1 MVCVHSGSYFE
12 GTNEMNHFFRI
23 VFVSAITLGLAA
35 CKGDVAQESDQLL
48 QYIPAETP
56 YVMAYTKPLPDDLM
70 DKFEPVVDKT
80 LSGYER
86 ILRYKV
92 SEVLVEL
99 SKEEGGA
106 EKAKQLQEFVDEF
119 TSLMSVQ
126 GLRDAGIDRDSLFAI
141 YGDGLLPVFRVELSD
156 RDKFDATVSRLE
168 SKSPQKFQVGTLGDE
183 SYRYYDIEEARF
195 VVATPGASAVMT
207 IVPASFSDER
217 LARTL
222 GLEMPRDNVAEGLA
236 EIRKANDFTDH
247 FVGFVDV
254 EKLAA
259 SFLGDPS
266 GLNKELLLVAEHDA
280 EELTA
285 ECRTEFAELASV
297 APRVVVGY
305 TTVSK
310 SFLDTQMLVE
320 LREDIAS
327 GLATLPTAVPGLG
340 ADSGGLM
347 SFGFSLDPMA
357 ARSFLETRLDAMEE
371 DPFEC
376 ADLGQLQAS
385 VVQGRQA
392 LAQPL
397 PPIVYNFSG
406 MLAHISNIQ
415 GLDLGTQKTPES
427 VDASF
432 LFAFENAQDLVNMAS
447 MMVPQVAELNLLPDG
462 KARALDL
469 PQLDEIAD
477 KAFVA
482 LSKVGLSVAVGEDSA
497 ENSEA
502 MLAADIDTPPPFIS
516 FSMDSK
522 RYYDFIG
529 DALMQ
534 ENDSGDGESEP
545 LALRTAMRDVMVSS
559 GELYERVSVK
569 VHLTERGVEIGSRM
583 TLSD

>member
-1 MVCVHSGSYFE
+1 
-12 GTNEMNHFFRI
+12 MNHFFRTLI
-23 VFVSAITLGLAA
+23 GVSATVAA
-35 CKGDVAQESDQLL
+35 LVSCRADVAHESEQLL

-56 YVMAYTKPLPDDLM
+56 YVMAFTKPLPDDLM
-70 DKFEPVVDKT
+70 DKFEPVVDQT

-92 SEVLVEL
+92 SEVMVEL
-99 SKEEGGA
+99 SREEGGA
-106 EKAKQLQEFVDEF
+106 EKAKQLQELVDEF

-126 GLRDAGIDRDSLFAI
+126 GLRDAGIDRDSVFAI
-141 YGDGLLPVFRVELSD
+141 YGDGLLPVFRIELSD

-168 SKSPQKFQVGTLGDE
+168 SKSPQKFQVGTVGGE

-195 VVATPGASAVMT
+195 VVATPGDSAVIT
-207 IVPASFSDER
+207 IVPSTYSDER
-217 LARTL
+217 LARAL
-222 GLEMPRDNVAEGLA
+222 GIKKPQDNVADGLE
-236 EIRKANDFTDH
+236 EIRNAYDFTDH

-266 GLNKELLLVAEHDA
+266 GLNKELLLVAEHDP
-280 EELTA
+280 EELME
-285 ECRTEFAELASV
+285 ECRAEFAELASV

-305 TTVSK
+305 TNVNK
-310 SFLDTQMLVE
+310 SFLDTRMVVE

-340 ADSGGLM
+340 ADLGGLL

-357 ARSFLETRLDAMEE
+357 ARSFLEARLDAMEA

-376 ADLGQLQAS
+376 ADLGELQAS
-385 VVQGRQA
+385 VAQGRQA

-397 PPIVYNFSG
+397 PPVVYNFSG
-406 MLAHISNIQ
+406 MLAHISDVQ
-415 GLDLGTQKTPES
+415 GMNLGTKKPPES

-432 LFAFENAQDLVNMAS
+432 LVAFKNAQDLVNMAS
-447 MMVPQVAELNLLPDG
+447 MMIPQVAEMNLLPDG

-469 PQLDEIAD
+469 PQLAEIAD

-482 LSKVGLSVAVGEDSA
+482 LSNVGISVAMGEGSA

-502 MLAADIDTPPPFIS
+502 MLVADVEMPPPFVS

-522 RYYDFIG
+522 RYYDFVG

-534 ENDSGDGESEP
+534 ENETEDGESEP

-559 GELYERVSVK
+559 GELYERVSVN

>member
-1 MVCVHSGSYFE
+1 
-12 GTNEMNHFFRI
+12 MNHFFRT
-23 VFVSAITLGLAA
+23 VVGVSAIIVGLAA
-35 CKGDVAQESDQLL
+35 CKGDVAQESEQLL

-56 YVMAYTKPLPDDLM
+56 YVMAFTKPLPDDLM
-70 DKFEPVVDKT
+70 DKFEPIVDKT
-80 LSGYER
+80 LSGYQR
-86 ILRYKV
+86 ILRHKV
-92 SEVLVEL
+92 SELLVEL

-106 EKAKQLQEFVDEF
+106 EKAEQLQEFVDEF

-126 GLRDAGIDRDSLFAI
+126 GLRDAGIDRDSVFAI

-156 RDKFDATVSRLE
+156 RDKFDAAVSRLE
-168 SKSPQKFQVGTLGDE
+168 SRSPQKFQVGAVGGE

-195 VVATPGASAVMT
+195 VVATPGDSAVIT
-207 IVPASFSDER
+207 IVPTTYSDER
-217 LARTL
+217 LAQAL
-222 GLEMPRDNVAEGLA
+222 GIKKPQNNVAKSLA
-236 EIRKANDFTDH
+236 KIRNGYDFTDH
-247 FVGFVDV
+247 LVGFVDV

-259 SFLGDPS
+259 SFLGDPG
-266 GLNKELLLVAEHDA
+266 GLNKELLLVAEYDP

-285 ECRTEFAELASV
+285 ECRAEFAELASV

-305 TTVSK
+305 TNINK
-310 SFLDTQMLVE
+310 SFLDTQMVVE
-320 LREDIAS
+320 LRNDIAA

-340 ADSGGLM
+340 ADLGGLLT
-347 SFGFSLDPMA
+347 FGFSLDPMA
-357 ARSFLETRLDAMEE
+357 ARSFLEAQLDAMEA

-376 ADLGQLQAS
+376 ADLGELQTS

-392 LAQPL
+392 LAQPV
-397 PPIVYNFSG
+397 PPVVYNFSG
-406 MLAHISNIQ
+406 MLAHISDVQ
-415 GLDLGTQKTPES
+415 GLELGTQKPPES

-447 MMVPQVAELNLLPDG
+447 MMVPQVAEMNLLPDG

-469 PQLDEIAD
+469 PQLAEIAD

-482 LSKVGLSVAVGEDSA
+482 LSNVGISVAMGEGSA

-502 MLAADIDTPPPFIS
+502 MLVADVEMPPPFVS

-522 RYYDFIG
+522 RYYDFVG

-534 ENDSGDGESEP
+534 ENETEDGESEP

>member
-1 MVCVHSGSYFE
+1 
-12 GTNEMNHFFRI
+12 MNHLFRTVLGI
-23 VFVSAITLGLAA
+23 GVVIAISVLASCSA
-35 CKGDVAQESDQLL
+35 DVAEESEGLL

-56 YVMAYTKPLPDDLM
+56 YVMAFTKPFPDDLM

-80 LSGYER
+80 LSGYQR
-86 ILRYKV
+86 ILRYQV
-92 SEVLVEL
+92 SELLVEL
-99 SKEEGGA
+99 SKEDGGA

-119 TSLMSVQ
+119 ASLMSVQ
-126 GLRDAGIDRDSLFAI
+126 GLRNAGIDRHSVFAI

-156 RDKFDATVSRLE
+156 REKFDAAVARLE
-168 SKSPQKFQVGTLGDE
+168 SKAPQEFQVGTVGGE
-183 SYRYYDIEEARF
+183 SYRYHDIEEARF
-195 VVATPGASAVMT
+195 VVATPGDSAVIT
-207 IVPASFSDER
+207 IVPTTYSDER
-217 LARTL
+217 LARAL
-222 GLEMPRDNVAEGLA
+222 GINKPQKNVAKVLG
-236 EIRKANDFTDH
+236 EIRKGYDFTDH
-247 FVGFVDV
+247 FAGFVDI

-266 GLNKELLLVAEHDA
+266 GLNKELLLVMEHDP

-285 ECRTEFAELASV
+285 ECRAEFAELASV

-305 TTVSK
+305 TNIER
-310 SFLDTQMLVE
+310 SFLDTQVIVE
-320 LREDIAS
+320 LREDIAT

-340 ADSGGLM
+340 ADLGGLL

-357 ARSFLETRLDAMEE
+357 ARSFLEARLDAMEA

-376 ADLGQLQAS
+376 ADLGELQAS
-385 VVQGRQA
+385 VAQGRQA
-392 LAQPL
+392 LTQPL
-397 PPIVYNFSG
+397 PPVVYSFSG
-406 MLAHISNIQ
+406 MLAHISDIQ
-415 GLDLGTQKTPES
+415 GMDLGTQKPPES

-432 LFAFENAQDLVNMAS
+432 LVAFENAQDLVNMAS
-447 MMVPQVAELNLLPDG
+447 LMVPQVAEMSLLPDG

-469 PQLDEIAD
+469 PQLAEIAD

-482 LSKVGLSVAVGEDSA
+482 LSKVGLSVAVGEGSA

-502 MLAADIDTPPPFIS
+502 MLVADVETPPPFVS

-534 ENDSGDGESEP
+534 KDEAEDGESEP

-559 GELYERVSVK
+559 GDLYERVSIN

>member
-1 MVCVHSGSYFE
+1 
-12 GTNEMNHFFRI
+12 MNHFFRTLI
-23 VFVSAITLGLAA
+23 GVSATVAVLVSCRA
-35 CKGDVAQESDQLL
+35 DVAHESEQLL

-56 YVMAYTKPLPDDLM
+56 YVMAFTKPLPDDLM
-70 DKFEPVVDKT
+70 DKFEPVVDQT

-92 SEVLVEL
+92 SEVMVEL
-99 SKEEGGA
+99 SREEGGA
-106 EKAKQLQEFVDEF
+106 EKAKQLQELVDEF

-126 GLRDAGIDRDSLFAI
+126 GLRDAGIDRDSVFAI

-156 RDKFDATVSRLE
+156 RDKFDAAVSRLE
-168 SKSPQKFQVGTLGDE
+168 SKSPQKFQVGTVGGE

-195 VVATPGASAVMT
+195 VVATPGDSAVIT
-207 IVPASFSDER
+207 IVPSTYSDER
-217 LARTL
+217 LARAL
-222 GLEMPRDNVAEGLA
+222 GIKKPQDNVADGLE
-236 EIRKANDFTDH
+236 EIRNAYDFTDH

-266 GLNKELLLVAEHDA
+266 GLNKELLLIAEHDP
-280 EELTA
+280 EELME
-285 ECRTEFAELASV
+285 ECRAEFAELASV

-305 TTVSK
+305 TNVNK
-310 SFLDTQMLVE
+310 SFLDTRMVVE

-340 ADSGGLM
+340 ADLGGLL
-347 SFGFSLDPMA
+347 SFGFSIDPMA
-357 ARSFLETRLDAMEE
+357 ARSFLEARLDAMEA

-376 ADLGQLQAS
+376 ADLGELQAS
-385 VVQGRQA
+385 VAQGRQA

-397 PPIVYNFSG
+397 PPVVYNFSG
-406 MLAHISNIQ
+406 MLAHISDVQ
-415 GLDLGTQKTPES
+415 GMNLGTKKPPES

-432 LFAFENAQDLVNMAS
+432 LVAFKNAQDLVNMAS
-447 MMVPQVAELNLLPDG
+447 MMVPQVAEMNLLPDG
-462 KARALDL
+462 KAKALDL
-469 PQLDEIAD
+469 PQLAEIAD

-482 LSKVGLSVAVGEDSA
+482 LSNVGISVAMGEGSA

-502 MLAADIDTPPPFIS
+502 MLVADVEMPPPFVS

-534 ENDSGDGESEP
+534 ENETEDGESEP

-559 GELYERVSVK
+559 GALYERVSVN

>member
-1 MVCVHSGSYFE
+1 M
-12 GTNEMNHFFRI
+12 NEMNHFFRTLI
-23 VFVSAITLGLAA
+23 GVSATVAVLVSCRA
-35 CKGDVAQESDQLL
+35 DVAHESEQLL

-56 YVMAYTKPLPDDLM
+56 YVMAFTKPLPDDLM
-70 DKFEPVVDKT
+70 DKFEPVVDQT

-92 SEVLVEL
+92 SEVMVEL
-99 SKEEGGA
+99 SREEGGA
-106 EKAKQLQEFVDEF
+106 EKAKQLQELVDEF

-126 GLRDAGIDRDSLFAI
+126 GLRDAGIDRDSVFAI
-141 YGDGLLPVFRVELSD
+141 YGDGLLPVFRIELSD
-156 RDKFDATVSRLE
+156 RDKFDAAVSRLE
-168 SKSPQKFQVGTLGDE
+168 SKSPQKFQVGTVGGE

-195 VVATPGASAVMT
+195 VVATPGDSAVIT
-207 IVPASFSDER
+207 IVPSTYSDER
-217 LARTL
+217 LARAL
-222 GLEMPRDNVAEGLA
+222 GIKKPQDNVADGLE
-236 EIRKANDFTDH
+236 EIRNAYDFTDH

-266 GLNKELLLVAEHDA
+266 GLNKELLLVAEHDP
-280 EELTA
+280 EELME
-285 ECRTEFAELASV
+285 ECRAEFAELASV

-305 TTVSK
+305 TNVNK
-310 SFLDTQMLVE
+310 SFLDTRMVVE

-340 ADSGGLM
+340 ADLGGLL

-357 ARSFLETRLDAMEE
+357 ARSFLEARLDAMEA

-376 ADLGQLQAS
+376 ADLGELQAS
-385 VVQGRQA
+385 VAQGRQA

-397 PPIVYNFSG
+397 PPVVYNFSG
-406 MLAHISNIQ
+406 MLAHISDVQ
-415 GLDLGTQKTPES
+415 GMNLGTKKPPES

-432 LFAFENAQDLVNMAS
+432 LVAFKNAQDLVNMAS
-447 MMVPQVAELNLLPDG
+447 MMIPQVAEMNLLPDG

-469 PQLDEIAD
+469 PQLAEIAD

-482 LSKVGLSVAVGEDSA
+482 LSNVGISVAMGEGSA

-502 MLAADIDTPPPFIS
+502 MLVADVEMPPPFVS

-534 ENDSGDGESEP
+534 ENETEDGESEP

-559 GELYERVSVK
+559 GELYERVSVN

>member
-1 MVCVHSGSYFE
+1 M
-12 GTNEMNHFFRI
+12 NEMNHFFRTLI
-23 VFVSAITLGLAA
+23 GVSATVAVLVSCRA
-35 CKGDVAQESDQLL
+35 DVAHESEQLL

-56 YVMAYTKPLPDDLM
+56 YVMAFTKPLPDDLM
-70 DKFEPVVDKT
+70 DKFEPVVDQT

-92 SEVLVEL
+92 SEVMVEL
-99 SKEEGGA
+99 SREEGGA
-106 EKAKQLQEFVDEF
+106 EKAKQLQELVDEF

-126 GLRDAGIDRDSLFAI
+126 GLRDAGIDRDSVFAI

-156 RDKFDATVSRLE
+156 RDKFDAAVSRLE
-168 SKSPQKFQVGTLGDE
+168 SKSPQKFQVGTVGGE

-195 VVATPGASAVMT
+195 VVATPGDSAVIT
-207 IVPASFSDER
+207 IVPSTYSDER
-217 LARTL
+217 LARAL
-222 GLEMPRDNVAEGLA
+222 GIKKPQDNVADGLE
-236 EIRKANDFTDH
+236 EIRNAYDFTDH

-266 GLNKELLLVAEHDA
+266 GLNKELLL
-280 EELTA
+280 
-285 ECRTEFAELASV
+285 

-305 TTVSK
+305 TNVNK
-310 SFLDTQMLVE
+310 SFLDTRMVVE

-340 ADSGGLM
+340 ADLGGLL

-357 ARSFLETRLDAMEE
+357 ARSFLEARLDAMEA

-376 ADLGQLQAS
+376 ADLGELQAS
-385 VVQGRQA
+385 VAQGRQA

-397 PPIVYNFSG
+397 PPVVYNFSG
-406 MLAHISNIQ
+406 MLAHISDVQ
-415 GLDLGTQKTPES
+415 GMNLGTKKPPES

-432 LFAFENAQDLVNMAS
+432 LVAFKNAQDLVNMAS
-447 MMVPQVAELNLLPDG
+447 MMIPQVAEMNLLPDG

-469 PQLDEIAD
+469 PQLAEIAD

-482 LSKVGLSVAVGEDSA
+482 LSNVGISVAMGEGSA

-502 MLAADIDTPPPFIS
+502 MLVADVEMPPPFVS

-522 RYYDFIG
+522 RYYDFVG

-534 ENDSGDGESEP
+534 ENETEDGESEP

-559 GELYERVSVK
+559 GELYERVSVN

>member
-1 MVCVHSGSYFE
+1 
-12 GTNEMNHFFRI
+12 MNHFFRTLI
-23 VFVSAITLGLAA
+23 GVSATVAVLVSCRA
-35 CKGDVAQESDQLL
+35 DVAHESEQLL

-56 YVMAYTKPLPDDLM
+56 YVMAFTKPLPDDLM
-70 DKFEPVVDKT
+70 DKFEPVVDQT

-92 SEVLVEL
+92 SEVMVEL
-99 SKEEGGA
+99 SREEGGA
-106 EKAKQLQEFVDEF
+106 EKAKQLQELVDEF

-126 GLRDAGIDRDSLFAI
+126 GLRDAGIDRDSVFAI
-141 YGDGLLPVFRVELSD
+141 YGDGLLPVFRIELSD

-168 SKSPQKFQVGTLGDE
+168 SKSPQKFQVGTVGGE

-195 VVATPGASAVMT
+195 VVATPGDSAVIT
-207 IVPASFSDER
+207 IVPSTYSDER
-217 LARTL
+217 LARAL
-222 GLEMPRDNVAEGLA
+222 GIKKPQDNVADGLE
-236 EIRKANDFTDH
+236 EIRNAYDFTDH

-266 GLNKELLLVAEHDA
+266 GLNKELLLVAEHDP
-280 EELTA
+280 EELME
-285 ECRTEFAELASV
+285 ECRAEFAELASV

-305 TTVSK
+305 TNVNK
-310 SFLDTQMLVE
+310 SFLDTRMVVE

-340 ADSGGLM
+340 ADLGGLL

-357 ARSFLETRLDAMEE
+357 ARSFLEARLDAMEA

-376 ADLGQLQAS
+376 ADLGELQAS
-385 VVQGRQA
+385 VAQGRQA

-397 PPIVYNFSG
+397 PPVVYNFSG
-406 MLAHISNIQ
+406 MLAHISDVQ
-415 GLDLGTQKTPES
+415 GMNLGTKKPPES

-432 LFAFENAQDLVNMAS
+432 LVAFKNAQDLVNMAS
-447 MMVPQVAELNLLPDG
+447 MMVPQVAEMNLLPDG

-469 PQLDEIAD
+469 PQLAEIAD

-482 LSKVGLSVAVGEDSA
+482 LSNVGISVAMGEGSA

-502 MLAADIDTPPPFIS
+502 MLVADVEMPPPFVS

-522 RYYDFIG
+522 RYYDFVG

-534 ENDSGDGESEP
+534 ENETEDGESEP

-559 GELYERVSVK
+559 GELYERVSVN

>member
-1 MVCVHSGSYFE
+1 
-12 GTNEMNHFFRI
+12 MNHFFRTLI
-23 VFVSAITLGLAA
+23 GVSATVAVLVSCRA
-35 CKGDVAQESDQLL
+35 DVAHESEQLL

-56 YVMAYTKPLPDDLM
+56 YVMAFTKPLPDDLM
-70 DKFEPVVDKT
+70 DKFEPVVDQT

-92 SEVLVEL
+92 SEVMVEL
-99 SKEEGGA
+99 SREEGGA
-106 EKAKQLQEFVDEF
+106 EKAKQLQELVDEF

-126 GLRDAGIDRDSLFAI
+126 GLRDAGIDRDSVFAI

-156 RDKFDATVSRLE
+156 RDKFDAAVSRLE
-168 SKSPQKFQVGTLGDE
+168 SKSPQKFQVGTVGGE

-195 VVATPGASAVMT
+195 VVATPGDSAVIT
-207 IVPASFSDER
+207 IVPSTYSDER
-217 LARTL
+217 LARAL
-222 GLEMPRDNVAEGLA
+222 GIKKPQDNVADGLE
-236 EIRKANDFTDH
+236 EIRNAYDFTDH

-266 GLNKELLLVAEHDA
+266 GLNKELLLVAEHDP
-280 EELTA
+280 EELME
-285 ECRTEFAELASV
+285 ECRAEFAELASV

-305 TTVSK
+305 TNVNK
-310 SFLDTQMLVE
+310 SFLDTRMVVE

-340 ADSGGLM
+340 ADLGGLL

-357 ARSFLETRLDAMEE
+357 ARSFLEARLDAMEA

-376 ADLGQLQAS
+376 ADLGELQAS
-385 VVQGRQA
+385 VAQGRQA

-397 PPIVYNFSG
+397 PPVVYNFSG
-406 MLAHISNIQ
+406 MLAHISDVQ
-415 GLDLGTQKTPES
+415 GMNLGTKKPPES

-432 LFAFENAQDLVNMAS
+432 LVAFKNAQDLVNMAS
-447 MMVPQVAELNLLPDG
+447 MMIPQVAEMNLLPDG

-469 PQLDEIAD
+469 PQLAEIAD

-482 LSKVGLSVAVGEDSA
+482 LSNVGISVAMGEGSA

-502 MLAADIDTPPPFIS
+502 MLVADVEMPPPFVS

-522 RYYDFIG
+522 RYYDFVG

-534 ENDSGDGESEP
+534 ENETEDGESEP

-559 GELYERVSVK
+559 GELYERVSVN

>member
-1 MVCVHSGSYFE
+1 M
-12 GTNEMNHFFRI
+12 NEMNHFFRTLI
-23 VFVSAITLGLAA
+23 GVSATVAVLVSCRA
-35 CKGDVAQESDQLL
+35 DVAHESEQLL

-56 YVMAYTKPLPDDLM
+56 YVMAFTKPLPDDLM
-70 DKFEPVVDKT
+70 DKFEPVVDQT

-92 SEVLVEL
+92 SEVMVEL
-99 SKEEGGA
+99 SREEGGA
-106 EKAKQLQEFVDEF
+106 EKAKQLQELVDEF

-126 GLRDAGIDRDSLFAI
+126 GLRDAGVDRDSVFAI
-141 YGDGLLPVFRVELSD
+141 YGDGLLPVFRIELSD
-156 RDKFDATVSRLE
+156 RGKFDAAVSRLE
-168 SKSPQKFQVGTLGDE
+168 SKSPQKFQVGTVGGE
-183 SYRYYDIEEARF
+183 SYRYYDIEKARL
-195 VVATPGASAVMT
+195 VVATPGDSAVIT
-207 IVPASFSDER
+207 IVPSTYSDER
-217 LARTL
+217 LARAL
-222 GLEMPRDNVAEGLA
+222 GIKKPKDNVADGLE
-236 EIRKANDFTDH
+236 EIRNAYDFTDH
-247 FVGFVDV
+247 FVGFADV

-266 GLNKELLLVAEHDA
+266 GLNKELLLIAEHDP
-280 EELTA
+280 EELME
-285 ECRTEFAELASV
+285 ECRAEFAELASV

-305 TTVSK
+305 TNVNK
-310 SFLDTQMLVE
+310 SFLDTRMVVE

-340 ADSGGLM
+340 ADLGGLL

-357 ARSFLETRLDAMEE
+357 ARSFLEARLDAMEA

-376 ADLGQLQAS
+376 ADLGELQAS
-385 VVQGRQA
+385 VAQGRQA

-397 PPIVYNFSG
+397 PPVVYNFSG
-406 MLAHISNIQ
+406 MLAHISDVQ
-415 GLDLGTQKTPES
+415 GMNLGTKKPPES

-432 LFAFENAQDLVNMAS
+432 LIAFKNAQDLVNMAS
-447 MMVPQVAELNLLPDG
+447 MMIPQVAEMNLLPDG
-462 KARALDL
+462 KARALDV
-469 PQLDEIAD
+469 PQLAEIAD

-482 LSKVGLSVAVGEDSA
+482 LSNVGISVAMGEGSA

-502 MLAADIDTPPPFIS
+502 MLVADVEMPPPFVS

-522 RYYDFIG
+522 RYYDFVG

-534 ENDSGDGESEP
+534 ENETEDGESEP

-559 GELYERVSVK
+559 GELYERVSVN

>member
-1 MVCVHSGSYFE
+1 MK
-12 GTNEMNHFFRI
+12 HFFRT
-23 VFVSAITLGLAA
+23 VVGVSAIVVGLVA
-35 CKGDVAQESDQLL
+35 CQGDVAPESEQLL

-56 YVMAYTKPLPDDLM
+56 YVMAYTKPLSDDLM
-70 DKFEPVVDKT
+70 DKFEPVMDKT
-80 LSGYER
+80 MSGYQR

-92 SEVLVEL
+92 SEYLVEL
-99 SKEEGGA
+99 SSEEGGA
-106 EKAKQLQEFVDEF
+106 DKAKQLQEFVDEL

-126 GLRDAGIDRDSLFAI
+126 GLRDAGIDRDSVFAI

-156 RDKFDATVSRLE
+156 RDKFEAAVSRLE
-168 SKSPQKFQVGTLGDE
+168 SKATQKFQVGTAGGE

-195 VVATPGASAVMT
+195 VVATPGDSAVIT
-207 IVPASFSDER
+207 IVPTTYSDDR
-217 LARTL
+217 VARAL
-222 GLEMPRDNVAEGLA
+222 GIKKPQNNVVKGLG
-236 EIRKANDFTDH
+236 EIRKAYDFTDH

-266 GLNKELLLVAEHDA
+266 GLNKELLLLVEHDP

-285 ECRTEFAELASV
+285 ECRAEFAELASV
-297 APRVVVGY
+297 APRMVVGY
-305 TTVSK
+305 TDVNNDYLASE
-310 SFLDTQMLVE
+310 MVVE
-320 LREDIAS
+320 LRDDIAA

-340 ADSGGLM
+340 ADLGGLLT
-347 SFGFSLDPMA
+347 FGFSLDPMA
-357 ARSFLETRLDAMEE
+357 ARSFFEARLDAMEA

-376 ADLGQLQAS
+376 ADLAELQAGIA
-385 VVQGRQA
+385 QGRQA
-392 LAQPL
+392 LAQPI
-397 PPIVYNFSG
+397 PPVVYNFSG
-406 MLAHISNIQ
+406 MLAHINDVQ
-415 GLDLGTQKTPES
+415 GMDLGTQKPPES

-447 MMVPQVAELNLLPDG
+447 MMVPQVAEMNLLPDG

-469 PQLDEIAD
+469 PQLAEIAD

-482 LSKVGLSVAVGEDSA
+482 LSKVGLSVAVGEGSA
-497 ENSEA
+497 ESSEA
-502 MLAADIDTPPPFIS
+502 MLVADVETPPPFVS

-522 RYYDFIG
+522 RYFDFLG
-529 DALMQ
+529 DAIMQ
-534 ENDSGDGESEP
+534 GGEPGDSEPTP

-559 GELYERVSVK
+559 GDLYERVSID

>member
-1 MVCVHSGSYFE
+1 
-12 GTNEMNHFFRI
+12 MNHFFRTLI
-23 VFVSAITLGLAA
+23 GVSATVAVLVSCRA
-35 CKGDVAQESDQLL
+35 DVAHESEQLL

-56 YVMAYTKPLPDDLM
+56 YVMAFTKPLPDDLM
-70 DKFEPVVDKT
+70 DKFEPVVDQT

-92 SEVLVEL
+92 SEVMVEL
-99 SKEEGGA
+99 SREEGGA
-106 EKAKQLQEFVDEF
+106 EKAKQLQELVDEF

-126 GLRDAGIDRDSLFAI
+126 GLRDAGIDRDSVFAI
-141 YGDGLLPVFRVELSD
+141 YGDGLLPVFRIELSD

-168 SKSPQKFQVGTLGDE
+168 SKSPQKFQVGTVGGE

-195 VVATPGASAVMT
+195 VVATPGDSAVIT
-207 IVPASFSDER
+207 IVPSTYSDER
-217 LARTL
+217 LARAL
-222 GLEMPRDNVAEGLA
+222 GIKKPQDNVADGLE
-236 EIRKANDFTDH
+236 EIRNAYDFTDH

-266 GLNKELLLVAEHDA
+266 GLNKELLLIAEHDP
-280 EELTA
+280 EELME
-285 ECRTEFAELASV
+285 ECRAEFAELASV

-305 TTVSK
+305 TNVNK
-310 SFLDTQMLVE
+310 SFLDTRMVVE

-340 ADSGGLM
+340 ADLGGLL

-357 ARSFLETRLDAMEE
+357 ARSFLEARLDAMEA

-376 ADLGQLQAS
+376 ADLGELQAS
-385 VVQGRQA
+385 VAQGRQA

-397 PPIVYNFSG
+397 PPVVYNFSG
-406 MLAHISNIQ
+406 MLAHISDVQ
-415 GLDLGTQKTPES
+415 GMNLGTKKPPES

-432 LFAFENAQDLVNMAS
+432 LVAFKNAQDLVNMAS
-447 MMVPQVAELNLLPDG
+447 MMVPQVAEMNLLPDG
-462 KARALDL
+462 KAKALDL
-469 PQLDEIAD
+469 PQLAEIAD

-482 LSKVGLSVAVGEDSA
+482 LSNVGISVAMGEGSA

-502 MLAADIDTPPPFIS
+502 MLVADVEMPPPFVS

-522 RYYDFIG
+522 RYYDFVG

-534 ENDSGDGESEP
+534 ENETEDGESEP

-559 GELYERVSVK
+559 GELYERVSVN

>member
-1 MVCVHSGSYFE
+1 
-12 GTNEMNHFFRI
+12 MNHFFRTLVGASAMI
-23 VFVSAITLGLAA
+23 VVLASCTA
-35 CKGDVAQESDQLL
+35 DVAQESEQLL

-56 YVMAYTKPLPDDLM
+56 YVMAFTKPLPDDLM

-92 SEVLVEL
+92 SEILVEL

-106 EKAKQLQEFVDEF
+106 EKAQQLQELVDEF

-126 GLRDAGIDRDSLFAI
+126 GLREAGIDRDSLFAI

-156 RDKFDATVSRLE
+156 RDKFDAAVARLE
-168 SKSPQKFQVGTLGDE
+168 SKSPQKFQVGTVGGE
-183 SYRYYDIEEARF
+183 SYRYYDIEKAKF
-195 VVATPGASAVMT
+195 VVATPGDSAVIT
-207 IVPASFSDER
+207 IVPSTYSDER
-217 LARTL
+217 LARAL
-222 GLEMPRDNVAEGLA
+222 GLKKPQNNVAESLA
-236 EIRKANDFTDH
+236 EIRKGYDFTDH

-266 GLNKELLLVAEHDA
+266 GLNEDLLLIAEHDP
-280 EELTA
+280 EELTE
-285 ECRTEFAELASV
+285 ECRAEFAELASV

-305 TTVSK
+305 TTVNK
-310 SFLDTQMLVE
+310 RFLDTQMVVE
-320 LREDIAS
+320 LRKDIAS

-340 ADSGGLM
+340 ADFGELL

-357 ARSFLETRLDAMEE
+357 ARSFLEARLDAMEAS
-371 DPFEC
+371 PFEC

-385 VVQGRQA
+385 VAQGRQA

-397 PPIVYNFSG
+397 PPVVYNFSG
-406 MLAHISNIQ
+406 MLARISDVQ
-415 GLDLGTQKTPES
+415 GMDLGTQKPPES

-432 LFAFENAQDLVNMAS
+432 LVAFENAQDLVNMAS
-447 MMVPQVAELNLLPDG
+447 MMIPQVAEMNLLPDG

-469 PQLDEIAD
+469 PQLAEIAD
-477 KAFVA
+477 EAFVA
-482 LSKVGLSVAVGEDSA
+482 LSKVGISLAMGEGSA
-497 ENSEA
+497 EHSEA
-502 MLAADIDTPPPFIS
+502 MLVADVEMPPPFVS

-534 ENDSGDGESEP
+534 ENETEDGESEP

-559 GELYERVSVK
+559 GELYERVSVN

>member
-1 MVCVHSGSYFE
+1 
-12 GTNEMNHFFRI
+12 MNHFFRTLI
-23 VFVSAITLGLAA
+23 GVSATVAVLVSCRA
-35 CKGDVAQESDQLL
+35 DVAHESEQLL

-56 YVMAYTKPLPDDLM
+56 YVMAFTKPLPDDLM
-70 DKFEPVVDKT
+70 DKFEPVVDQT

-92 SEVLVEL
+92 SEVMVEL
-99 SKEEGGA
+99 SREEGGA
-106 EKAKQLQEFVDEF
+106 EKAKQLQELVDEF

-126 GLRDAGIDRDSLFAI
+126 GLRDAGIDRDSVFAI
-141 YGDGLLPVFRVELSD
+141 YGDGLLPVFRIELSD
-156 RDKFDATVSRLE
+156 RDKFDAAVSRLE
-168 SKSPQKFQVGTLGDE
+168 SKSPQKFQVGTVGGE

-195 VVATPGASAVMT
+195 VVATPGDSAVIT
-207 IVPASFSDER
+207 IVPSTYSDER
-217 LARTL
+217 LARAL
-222 GLEMPRDNVAEGLA
+222 GIKKPQDNVADGLE
-236 EIRKANDFTDH
+236 EIRNAYDFTDH

-266 GLNKELLLVAEHDA
+266 GLNKELLLVAEHDP
-280 EELTA
+280 EELME
-285 ECRTEFAELASV
+285 ECRAEFAELASV

-305 TTVSK
+305 TNVNK
-310 SFLDTQMLVE
+310 SFLDTRMVVE

-340 ADSGGLM
+340 ADLGGLL

-357 ARSFLETRLDAMEE
+357 ARSFLEARLDAMEA

-376 ADLGQLQAS
+376 ADLGELQAS
-385 VVQGRQA
+385 VAQGRQA

-397 PPIVYNFSG
+397 PPVVYNFSG
-406 MLAHISNIQ
+406 MLAHISDVQ
-415 GLDLGTQKTPES
+415 GMNLGTKKPPES

-432 LFAFENAQDLVNMAS
+432 LVAFKNAQDLVNMAS
-447 MMVPQVAELNLLPDG
+447 MMIPQVAEMNLLPDG

-469 PQLDEIAD
+469 PQLAEIAD

-482 LSKVGLSVAVGEDSA
+482 LSNVGISVAMGEGSA

-502 MLAADIDTPPPFIS
+502 MLVADVEMPPPFVS

-534 ENDSGDGESEP
+534 ENETEDGESEP

-559 GELYERVSVK
+559 GELYERVSVN

>member
-1 MVCVHSGSYFE
+1 
-12 GTNEMNHFFRI
+12 MNHFFRTLI
-23 VFVSAITLGLAA
+23 GVSATVAVLVSCRA
-35 CKGDVAQESDQLL
+35 DVAHESEQLL

-56 YVMAYTKPLPDDLM
+56 YVMAFTKPLPDDLM
-70 DKFEPVVDKT
+70 DKFEPVVDQT

-92 SEVLVEL
+92 SEVMVEL
-99 SKEEGGA
+99 SREEGGA
-106 EKAKQLQEFVDEF
+106 EKAKQLQELVDEF

-126 GLRDAGIDRDSLFAI
+126 GLRDAGIDRDSVFAI
-141 YGDGLLPVFRVELSD
+141 YGDGLLPVFRIELSD

-168 SKSPQKFQVGTLGDE
+168 SKSPQKFQVGTVGGE

-195 VVATPGASAVMT
+195 VVATPGDSAVIT
-207 IVPASFSDER
+207 IVPSTYSDER
-217 LARTL
+217 LARAL
-222 GLEMPRDNVAEGLA
+222 GIKKPQDNVADGLE
-236 EIRKANDFTDH
+236 EIRNAYDFTDH

-266 GLNKELLLVAEHDA
+266 GLNKELLLVAEHDP
-280 EELTA
+280 EELME
-285 ECRTEFAELASV
+285 ECRAEFAELASV

-305 TTVSK
+305 TNVNK
-310 SFLDTQMLVE
+310 SFLDTRMVVE

-340 ADSGGLM
+340 ADLGGLL

-357 ARSFLETRLDAMEE
+357 ARSFLEARLDAMEA

-376 ADLGQLQAS
+376 ADLGELQAS
-385 VVQGRQA
+385 VAQGRQA

-397 PPIVYNFSG
+397 PPVVYNFSG
-406 MLAHISNIQ
+406 MLAHISDVQ
-415 GLDLGTQKTPES
+415 GMNLGTKKPPES

-432 LFAFENAQDLVNMAS
+432 LVAFKNAQDLVNMAS
-447 MMVPQVAELNLLPDG
+447 MMVPQVAEMNLLPDG
-462 KARALDL
+462 KAKALDL
-469 PQLDEIAD
+469 PQLAEIAD

-482 LSKVGLSVAVGEDSA
+482 LSNVGISVAMGEGSA

-502 MLAADIDTPPPFIS
+502 MLVADVEMPPPFVS

-522 RYYDFIG
+522 RYYDFVG

-534 ENDSGDGESEP
+534 ENETEDGESEP

-559 GELYERVSVK
+559 GALYERVSVN

>member
-1 MVCVHSGSYFE
+1 
-12 GTNEMNHFFRI
+12 MNHFFRTLI
-23 VFVSAITLGLAA
+23 GVSATVAVLVSCRA
-35 CKGDVAQESDQLL
+35 DVAHESEQLL

-56 YVMAYTKPLPDDLM
+56 YVMAFTKPLPDDLM
-70 DKFEPVVDKT
+70 DKFEPVVDQT

-92 SEVLVEL
+92 SEVMVEL
-99 SKEEGGA
+99 SREEGGA
-106 EKAKQLQEFVDEF
+106 EKAKQLQELVDEF

-126 GLRDAGIDRDSLFAI
+126 GLRDAGIDRDSVFAI

-156 RDKFDATVSRLE
+156 RDKFDAAVSRLE
-168 SKSPQKFQVGTLGDE
+168 SKSPQKFQVGTVGGE

-195 VVATPGASAVMT
+195 VVATPGDSAVIT
-207 IVPASFSDER
+207 IVPSTYSDER
-217 LARTL
+217 LARAL
-222 GLEMPRDNVAEGLA
+222 GIKKPQDNVADGLE
-236 EIRKANDFTDH
+236 EIRNAYDFTDH

-266 GLNKELLLVAEHDA
+266 GLNKELLLIAEHDP
-280 EELTA
+280 EELME
-285 ECRTEFAELASV
+285 ECRAEFAELASV

-305 TTVSK
+305 TNVNK
-310 SFLDTQMLVE
+310 SFLDTRMVVE

-340 ADSGGLM
+340 ADLGGLL

-357 ARSFLETRLDAMEE
+357 ARSFLEARLDAMEA

-376 ADLGQLQAS
+376 ADLGELQAS
-385 VVQGRQA
+385 VAQGRQA

-397 PPIVYNFSG
+397 PPVVYNFSG
-406 MLAHISNIQ
+406 MLAHISDVQ
-415 GLDLGTQKTPES
+415 GMNLGTKKPPES

-432 LFAFENAQDLVNMAS
+432 LVAFKNAQDLVNMAS
-447 MMVPQVAELNLLPDG
+447 MMVPQVAEMNLLPDG
-462 KARALDL
+462 KAKALDL
-469 PQLDEIAD
+469 PQLAEIAD

-482 LSKVGLSVAVGEDSA
+482 LSNVGISVAMGEGSA

-502 MLAADIDTPPPFIS
+502 MLVADVEMPPPFVS

-522 RYYDFIG
+522 RYYDFVG

-534 ENDSGDGESEP
+534 ENETEDGESEP

-559 GELYERVSVK
+559 GELYERVSVN

>member
-1 MVCVHSGSYFE
+1 MK
-12 GTNEMNHFFRI
+12 HFFRT
-23 VFVSAITLGLAA
+23 VVGVSAIVVGLVA
-35 CKGDVAQESDQLL
+35 CQGDVAPESEQLL

-56 YVMAYTKPLPDDLM
+56 YVMAFTKPLPDDLM

-80 LSGYER
+80 LSGYQR

-92 SEVLVEL
+92 SELLVEL
-99 SKEEGGA
+99 SEEEGGA
-106 EKAKQLQEFVDEF
+106 DKAEQLQEFVDEF

-126 GLRDAGIDRDSLFAI
+126 GLRDAGIDRDSVFAI

-156 RDKFDATVSRLE
+156 REKFDAAISRLE
-168 SKSPQKFQVGTLGDE
+168 SKSPQKFQVGTVGDE
-183 SYRYYDIEEARF
+183 SYRYHDIEEARF
-195 VVATPGASAVMT
+195 VVATPGDSAVIT
-207 IVPASFSDER
+207 IVPTTYSDER
-217 LARTL
+217 LAQAL
-222 GLEMPRDNVAEGLA
+222 GIEKPQNNVAKSLG
-236 EIRKANDFTDH
+236 EIRKAYDLTDH

-259 SFLGDPS
+259 SFLGDPG
-266 GLNKELLLVAEHDA
+266 GLNKELLLLAEHDP

-285 ECRTEFAELASV
+285 ECRAEFAELASV

-305 TTVSK
+305 TNVSE
-310 SFLDTQMLVE
+310 SFLDTQMVVE
-320 LREDIAS
+320 LRDDIAA

-340 ADSGGLM
+340 ADFGGLLT
-347 SFGFSLDPMA
+347 FGFSLDPMA
-357 ARSFLETRLDAMEE
+357 ARSFLEARLEAMEA

-376 ADLGQLQAS
+376 ADLAELQAS
-385 VVQGRQA
+385 VAQGRQA
-392 LAQPL
+392 LAQPV

-406 MLAHISNIQ
+406 MLAHISDIE
-415 GLDLGTQKTPES
+415 GMDLGTQKPPES
-427 VDASF
+427 VDASL

-447 MMVPQVAELNLLPDG
+447 MMVPQVAEMNLLPDG

-469 PQLDEIAD
+469 PQLAELAD

-482 LSKVGLSVAVGEDSA
+482 LSKAGLSVALGEGSA
-497 ENSEA
+497 ETSEA
-502 MLAADIDTPPPFIS
+502 MLVADMETPPPFVS

-534 ENDSGDGESEP
+534 ESESEDGESEP
-545 LALRTAMRDVMVSS
+545 LAMRTAMRDVMVSA
-559 GELYERVSVK
+559 GELYERVSVN
-569 VHLTERGVEIGSRM
+569 VHLTDRGVEIGSRM

>member
-1 MVCVHSGSYFE
+1 M
-12 GTNEMNHFFRI
+12 NEMNHFFRTLI
-23 VFVSAITLGLAA
+23 GVSATVAVLVSCRA
-35 CKGDVAQESDQLL
+35 DVAHESEQLL

-56 YVMAYTKPLPDDLM
+56 YVMAFTKPLPDDLM
-70 DKFEPVVDKT
+70 DKFEPVVDQT

-92 SEVLVEL
+92 SEVMVEL
-99 SKEEGGA
+99 SREEGGA
-106 EKAKQLQEFVDEF
+106 EKAKQLQELVDEF

-126 GLRDAGIDRDSLFAI
+126 GLRDAGIDRDSVFAI
-141 YGDGLLPVFRVELSD
+141 YGDGLLPVFRIELSD

-168 SKSPQKFQVGTLGDE
+168 SKSPQKFQVGTVGGE

-195 VVATPGASAVMT
+195 VVATPGDSAVIT
-207 IVPASFSDER
+207 IVPSTYSDER
-217 LARTL
+217 LARAL
-222 GLEMPRDNVAEGLA
+222 GIKKPQDNVADGLE
-236 EIRKANDFTDH
+236 EIRNAYDFTDH

-266 GLNKELLLVAEHDA
+266 GLNKELLLIAEHDP
-280 EELTA
+280 EELME
-285 ECRTEFAELASV
+285 ECRAEFAELASV

-305 TTVSK
+305 TNVNK
-310 SFLDTQMLVE
+310 SFLDTRMVVE

-340 ADSGGLM
+340 ADLGGLL
-347 SFGFSLDPMA
+347 SFGFSIDPMA
-357 ARSFLETRLDAMEE
+357 ARSFLEARLDAMEA

-376 ADLGQLQAS
+376 ADLGELQAS
-385 VVQGRQA
+385 VAQGRQA

-397 PPIVYNFSG
+397 PPVVYNFSG
-406 MLAHISNIQ
+406 MLAHISDVQ
-415 GLDLGTQKTPES
+415 GMDLGTKKPPES

-432 LFAFENAQDLVNMAS
+432 LVAFKNAQDLVNMAS
-447 MMVPQVAELNLLPDG
+447 MMVPQVAEMNLLPDG
-462 KARALDL
+462 KAKALDL
-469 PQLDEIAD
+469 PQLAEIAD

-482 LSKVGLSVAVGEDSA
+482 LSNVGISVAMGEGSA

-502 MLAADIDTPPPFIS
+502 MLVADVEMPPPFVS

-534 ENDSGDGESEP
+534 ENETEDGESEP

-559 GELYERVSVK
+559 GALYERVSVN

>member
-1 MVCVHSGSYFE
+1 
-12 GTNEMNHFFRI
+12 MNHFFRTLI
-23 VFVSAITLGLAA
+23 GVSATVAVLVSCRA
-35 CKGDVAQESDQLL
+35 DVAHESEQLL

-56 YVMAYTKPLPDDLM
+56 YVMAFTKPLPDDLM
-70 DKFEPVVDKT
+70 DKFEPVVDQT

-92 SEVLVEL
+92 SEVMVEL
-99 SKEEGGA
+99 SREEGGA
-106 EKAKQLQEFVDEF
+106 EKAKQLQELVDEF

-126 GLRDAGIDRDSLFAI
+126 GLRDAGIDRDSVFAI
-141 YGDGLLPVFRVELSD
+141 YGDGLLPVFRIELSD

-168 SKSPQKFQVGTLGDE
+168 SKSPQKFQVGTVGGE

-195 VVATPGASAVMT
+195 VVATPGDSAVIT
-207 IVPASFSDER
+207 IVPSTYSDER
-217 LARTL
+217 LARAL
-222 GLEMPRDNVAEGLA
+222 GIKKPQDNVADGLE
-236 EIRKANDFTDH
+236 EIRNAYDFTDH

-266 GLNKELLLVAEHDA
+266 GLNKELLLIAEHDP
-280 EELTA
+280 EELME
-285 ECRTEFAELASV
+285 ECRAEFAELASV

-305 TTVSK
+305 TNVNK
-310 SFLDTQMLVE
+310 SFLDTRMVVE

-340 ADSGGLM
+340 ADLGGLL

-357 ARSFLETRLDAMEE
+357 ARSFLEARLDAMEA

-376 ADLGQLQAS
+376 ADLGELQAS
-385 VVQGRQA
+385 VAQGRQA

-397 PPIVYNFSG
+397 PPVVYNFSG
-406 MLAHISNIQ
+406 MLAHISDVQ
-415 GLDLGTQKTPES
+415 GMNLGTKKPPES

-432 LFAFENAQDLVNMAS
+432 LVAFKNAQDLVNMAS
-447 MMVPQVAELNLLPDG
+447 MMIPQVAEMNLLPDG

-469 PQLDEIAD
+469 PQLAEIAD

-482 LSKVGLSVAVGEDSA
+482 LSNVGISVAMGEGSA

-502 MLAADIDTPPPFIS
+502 MLVADVEMPPPFVS

-522 RYYDFIG
+522 RYYDFVG

-534 ENDSGDGESEP
+534 ENETEDGESEP

-559 GELYERVSVK
+559 GELYERVSVN

>member
-1 MVCVHSGSYFE
+1 
-12 GTNEMNHFFRI
+12 MNHFFRTLI
-23 VFVSAITLGLAA
+23 GVSATVAVLVSCRA
-35 CKGDVAQESDQLL
+35 DVAHESEQLL

-56 YVMAYTKPLPDDLM
+56 YVMAFTKPLPDDLM
-70 DKFEPVVDKT
+70 DKFEPVVDQT

-92 SEVLVEL
+92 SEVMVEL
-99 SKEEGGA
+99 SREEGGA
-106 EKAKQLQEFVDEF
+106 EKAKQLQELVDEF

-126 GLRDAGIDRDSLFAI
+126 GLRDAGIDRDSVFAI
-141 YGDGLLPVFRVELSD
+141 YGDGLLPVFRIELSD

-168 SKSPQKFQVGTLGDE
+168 SKSPQKFQVGTVGGE
-183 SYRYYDIEEARF
+183 SYRYYDIEEARL
-195 VVATPGASAVMT
+195 VVATPGDSAVIT
-207 IVPASFSDER
+207 IVPSTYSDER
-217 LARTL
+217 LARAL
-222 GLEMPRDNVAEGLA
+222 GIKKPQDNVADGLE
-236 EIRKANDFTDH
+236 EIRNAYDFTDH

-266 GLNKELLLVAEHDA
+266 GLNKELLLVAEHDP
-280 EELTA
+280 EELME
-285 ECRTEFAELASV
+285 ECRAEFAELASV

-305 TTVSK
+305 TNVNK
-310 SFLDTQMLVE
+310 SFLDTRMVVE

-340 ADSGGLM
+340 ADLGGLL

-357 ARSFLETRLDAMEE
+357 ARSFLEARLDAMEA

-376 ADLGQLQAS
+376 ADLGELQAS
-385 VVQGRQA
+385 VAQGRQA

-397 PPIVYNFSG
+397 PPVVYNFSG
-406 MLAHISNIQ
+406 MLAHISDVQ
-415 GLDLGTQKTPES
+415 GMNLGTKKPPES

-432 LFAFENAQDLVNMAS
+432 LVAFKNAQDLVNMAS
-447 MMVPQVAELNLLPDG
+447 MMIPQVAEMNLLPDG

-469 PQLDEIAD
+469 PQLAEIAD

-482 LSKVGLSVAVGEDSA
+482 LSNVGISVAMGEGSA

-502 MLAADIDTPPPFIS
+502 MLVADVEMPPPFVS

-522 RYYDFIG
+522 RYYDFVG

-534 ENDSGDGESEP
+534 ENETEDGESEP

-559 GELYERVSVK
+559 GELYERVSVN

>member
-1 MVCVHSGSYFE
+1 M
-12 GTNEMNHFFRI
+12 NEMNHFFRI
-23 VFVSAITLGLAA
+23 VLGVSAIIFGLAA
-35 CKGDVAQESDQLL
+35 CKGDVARESHQLL
-48 QYIPAETP
+48 QYVPAETP

-80 LSGYER
+80 LAGYER

-92 SEVLVEL
+92 SEILVEL

-126 GLRDAGIDRDSLFAI
+126 GLRDAGIDRDSGFAI
-141 YGDGLLPVFRVELSD
+141 YGDGLLPVFRVELSA
-156 RDKFDATVSRLE
+156 RDKFDAAVGRLE
-168 SKSPQKFQVGTLGDE
+168 SKSPQKFQVGTVSGE

-195 VVATPGASAVMT
+195 VVATSGDSAVIT
-207 IVPASFSDER
+207 IVPSTYSDER
-217 LARTL
+217 LAQAL
-222 GLEMPRDNVAEGLA
+222 GIKKPKNNVAERLG
-236 EIRKANDFTDH
+236 EISKGYDFTDH

-266 GLNKELLLVAEHDA
+266 GLNTELLLVAEHDP
-280 EELTA
+280 EKLTA
-285 ECRTEFAELASV
+285 ECRAEFAELASV
-297 APRVVVGY
+297 APRIVVGY
-305 TTVSK
+305 TNVNK
-310 SFLDTQMLVE
+310 SFLDTQMVVE

-340 ADSGGLM
+340 ADLGGLL

-357 ARSFLETRLDAMEE
+357 ARSFLEARLDAMEA

-376 ADLGQLQAS
+376 ADLGELQAS
-385 VVQGRQA
+385 VAQGRQA

-397 PPIVYNFSG
+397 PPVVYNFSG
-406 MLAHISNIQ
+406 MLAHISDIQ
-415 GLDLGTQKTPES
+415 GMDLGTQKPPES
-427 VDASF
+427 VDAR
-432 LFAFENAQDLVNMAS
+432 LLVAFENAQDLVNMAS
-447 MMVPQVAELNLLPDG
+447 MMVPQVAEMNLLPDG

-469 PQLDEIAD
+469 PQLAAIAD
-477 KAFVA
+477 EAFVA
-482 LSKVGLSVAVGEDSA
+482 LSKVGLSVAVGEGSA
-497 ENSEA
+497 EGSEA
-502 MLAADIDTPPPFIS
+502 MLVADVETPPPFVS

-534 ENDSGDGESEP
+534 DNAAEDGESEP

-559 GELYERVSVK
+559 GELYERVSVD

-583 TLSD
+583 TISD

>member
-1 MVCVHSGSYFE
+1 
-12 GTNEMNHFFRI
+12 
-23 VFVSAITLGLAA
+23 
-35 CKGDVAQESDQLL
+35 
-48 QYIPAETP
+48 
-56 YVMAYTKPLPDDLM
+56 MAFTKPLPDDLM
-70 DKFEPVVDKT
+70 DKFEPVVDQT

-92 SEVLVEL
+92 SEVMVEL
-99 SKEEGGA
+99 SREEGGA
-106 EKAKQLQEFVDEF
+106 EKAKQLQELVDEF

-126 GLRDAGIDRDSLFAI
+126 GLRDAGIDRDSVFAI
-141 YGDGLLPVFRVELSD
+141 YGDGLLPVFRIELSD

-168 SKSPQKFQVGTLGDE
+168 SKSPQKFQVGTVGGE

-195 VVATPGASAVMT
+195 VVATPGDSAVIT
-207 IVPASFSDER
+207 IVPSTYSDER
-217 LARTL
+217 LARAL
-222 GLEMPRDNVAEGLA
+222 GIKKPQDNVADGLE
-236 EIRKANDFTDH
+236 EIRNAYDFTDH

-266 GLNKELLLVAEHDA
+266 GLNKELLLIAEHDP
-280 EELTA
+280 EELME
-285 ECRTEFAELASV
+285 ECRAEFAELASV

-305 TTVSK
+305 TNVNK
-310 SFLDTQMLVE
+310 SFLDTRMVVE

-340 ADSGGLM
+340 ADLGGLL

-357 ARSFLETRLDAMEE
+357 ARSFLEARLDAMEA

-376 ADLGQLQAS
+376 ADLGELQAS
-385 VVQGRQA
+385 VAQGRQA

-397 PPIVYNFSG
+397 PPVVYNFSG
-406 MLAHISNIQ
+406 MLAHISDVQ
-415 GLDLGTQKTPES
+415 GMNLGTKKPPES

-432 LFAFENAQDLVNMAS
+432 LVAFKNAQDLVNMAS
-447 MMVPQVAELNLLPDG
+447 MMIPQVAEMNLLPDG

-469 PQLDEIAD
+469 PQLAEIAD

-482 LSKVGLSVAVGEDSA
+482 LSNVGISVAMGEGSA

-502 MLAADIDTPPPFIS
+502 MLVADVEMPPPFVS

-522 RYYDFIG
+522 RYYDFVG

-534 ENDSGDGESEP
+534 ENETEDGESEP

-559 GELYERVSVK
+559 GELYERVSVN

>member
-1 MVCVHSGSYFE
+1 
-12 GTNEMNHFFRI
+12 MNHFFRTVIGVGAAI
-23 VFVSAITLGLAA
+23 VVLASCRA
-35 CKGDVAQESDQLL
+35 DVAEESEPLL
-48 QYIPAETP
+48 QYIPAESP
-56 YVMAYTKPLPDDLM
+56 YVMALTKPLPDDLM

-106 EKAKQLQEFVDEF
+106 EKAKQLQELVDEF

-126 GLRDAGIDRDSLFAI
+126 GLRNAGIDRDSVFAI

-156 RDKFDATVSRLE
+156 REKFDAAVARLE
-168 SKSPQKFQVGTLGDE
+168 SKSPEKFQVGTVGDE

-195 VVATPGASAVMT
+195 VVATPGDSAVIT
-207 IVPASFSDER
+207 IVPSTYSDER
-217 LARTL
+217 LAGAL
-222 GLEMPRDNVAEGLA
+222 GIEKPRNNVAKRLG
-236 EIRKANDFTDH
+236 EIRKRYDFTDH
-247 FVGFVDV
+247 FVGFADV

-259 SFLGDPS
+259 SFLGDPG
-266 GLNKELLLVAEHDA
+266 GLNKELLLVAEHDPD
-280 EELTA
+280 ELTEA
-285 ECRTEFAELASV
+285 CRAEFAELASV

-305 TTVSK
+305 TNVNK
-310 SFLDTQMLVE
+310 NFLDTRMVVE

-340 ADSGGLM
+340 AEVGGLL

-357 ARSFLETRLDAMEE
+357 ARSFLEARLDAMEA

-376 ADLGQLQAS
+376 GDLGELQAS
-385 VVQGRQA
+385 VAQGRQA
-392 LAQPL
+392 LAQPI
-397 PPIVYNFSG
+397 PPVVYNFGG
-406 MLAHISNIQ
+406 MLAHISDVQ
-415 GLDLGTQKTPES
+415 GMDLGTQKPPES

-432 LFAFENAQDLVNMAS
+432 LVAFKNAQDLVNMAS
-447 MMVPQVAELNLLPDG
+447 MMVPEVAEMNLLPDG
-462 KARALDL
+462 KARALNL
-469 PQLDEIAD
+469 PQLAEIAD
-477 KAFVA
+477 EAFVA
-482 LSKVGLSVAVGEDSA
+482 LSEVGLSMAMGAGSA

-502 MLAADIDTPPPFIS
+502 MLAADVATSPPFVSLSI
-516 FSMDSK
+516 DSK

-529 DALMQ
+529 EALMQ
-534 ENDSGDGESEP
+534 EGEDSEP

-559 GELYERVSVK
+559 GELYERVSIN
-569 VHLTERGVEIGSRM
+569 VHLTKRGVEIGSRM

>member
-1 MVCVHSGSYFE
+1 
-12 GTNEMNHFFRI
+12 MNHFFRTLI
-23 VFVSAITLGLAA
+23 GVSATVAVLVSCRA
-35 CKGDVAQESDQLL
+35 DVAHESEQLL

-56 YVMAYTKPLPDDLM
+56 YVMAFTKPLPDDLM
-70 DKFEPVVDKT
+70 DKFEPVVDQT

-92 SEVLVEL
+92 SEVMVEL

-106 EKAKQLQEFVDEF
+106 EKAKQLQELVDEF

-126 GLRDAGIDRDSLFAI
+126 GLRDAGIDRDSVFAI
-141 YGDGLLPVFRVELSD
+141 YGDGLLPVFRIELSD

-168 SKSPQKFQVGTLGDE
+168 SKSPQKFQVGTVGGE

-195 VVATPGASAVMT
+195 VVATPGDSAVIT
-207 IVPASFSDER
+207 IVPSTYSDER
-217 LARTL
+217 LARAL
-222 GLEMPRDNVAEGLA
+222 GIKKPQDNVADGLE
-236 EIRKANDFTDH
+236 EIRNAYDFTDH

-266 GLNKELLLVAEHDA
+266 GLNKELLLIAEHDP
-280 EELTA
+280 EELME
-285 ECRTEFAELASV
+285 ECRAEFAELASV

-305 TTVSK
+305 TNVNK
-310 SFLDTQMLVE
+310 SFLDTRMVVE

-340 ADSGGLM
+340 ADFGGLL
-347 SFGFSLDPMA
+347 SFGFSIDPMA
-357 ARSFLETRLDAMEE
+357 ARSFLEARLDAMEA

-376 ADLGQLQAS
+376 ADLGELQAS
-385 VVQGRQA
+385 VAQGRQA

-397 PPIVYNFSG
+397 PPVVYNFSG
-406 MLAHISNIQ
+406 MLAHISDVQ
-415 GLDLGTQKTPES
+415 GMDLGTKKPPES

-432 LFAFENAQDLVNMAS
+432 LVAFKNAQDLVNMAS
-447 MMVPQVAELNLLPDG
+447 MMIPQVAEMNLLPDG
-462 KARALDL
+462 KAKALDL
-469 PQLDEIAD
+469 PQLAEIAD
-477 KAFVA
+477 QAFVA
-482 LSKVGLSVAVGEDSA
+482 LSNVGISVAMGEGSA

-502 MLAADIDTPPPFIS
+502 MLVADVEMPPPFVS

-534 ENDSGDGESEP
+534 ENETEDGESEP

-559 GELYERVSVK
+559 GELYERVSVN